1 MSADDL
7 WPFTDVRTADRRGDL
22 LVLEGTAP
30 DGAPVTITRLA
41 PSAATDPEMHRRF
54 HDAVEEA
61 SRCIGPTDPRIA
73 WWDTA
78 TLSPWAATY
87 DDPHHRGAEMI
98 GALLDPQSALP
109 QPVVQPAA
117 ETAPEPVLATLGRT
131 EGPSGLQRR
140 LPLLVGT
147 VAGVAVLV
155 LALGIT
161 GFVTRDQP
169 TAGPT
174 AGQSSSPAPSYTS
187 PSMPTATDTDG
198 PTGSSRPTATS
209 RPTLRKVEPKSVY
222 GPTWKRTDS
231 TLTVD
236 LAGLDYAF
244 RVANDYD
251 CFLAG
256 TTSEATHVRCLKLLA
271 SEKKMRN
278 LTLTNRD
285 CMGNRCERSQV
296 RLFEALLEGNEH
308 VEWKRKDKTTRYFV
322 TRYVNPMNGERYFKF
337 FLSHVYEDGNE
348 AKHVGVVGE
357 APVGKFAK
365 EIQKT
370 VNDVRTQSG

>member
-1 MSADDL
+1 MPADEL

-41 PSAATDPEMHRRF
+41 PSAATDPVMHQRF

-61 SRCIGPTDPRIA
+61 SRCIGPNDPRIA

-98 GALLDPQSALP
+98 GALLDPASALP
-109 QPVVQPAA
+109 AAEMVQEAPADAARLQPAD
-117 ETAPEPVLATLGRT
+117 G
-131 EGPSGLQRR
+131 GPPRPTGLQRR

-161 GFVTRDQP
+161 GFVTRERP
-169 TAGPT
+169 TA
-174 AGQSSSPAPSYTS
+174 QQSSPAATGTS
-187 PSMPTATDTDG
+187 APSMPTATGTDD
-198 PTGSSRPTATS
+198 PTGTRQPTPTKK
-209 RPTLRKVEPKSVY
+209 PTLRKVKPKAVY
-222 GPTWKRTDS
+222 GPTWKRDDHTF
-231 TLTVD
+231 TVD

-256 TTSEATHVRCLKLLA
+256 NTKDATHVRCLKLLA
-271 SEKKMRN
+271 KDARMRN
-278 LTLTNRD
+278 LTVTNRQ
-285 CMGNRCERSQV
+285 CMGYKCEPDQI

-308 VEWKRKDKTTRYFV
+308 VEWKRKDETTRYFV
-322 TRYVNPMNGERYFKF
+322 KRYVNPLNGEKYFKF
-337 FLSHVYEDGNE
+337 FLSHVYEDGNRV
-348 AKHVGVVGE
+348 KHVGVVGE
-357 APVGKFAK
+357 APVGKYAK
-365 EIQKT
+365 QIQKT
-370 VNDVRTQSG
+370 VNDIRAQSG